1 MDPKPLKQNI
11 VFFTVLF
18 ASCII
23 GSIAIFLFGVGMET
37 GNPIV
42 RNCMKVLVEN
52 VFWVMAGFVLF
63 NALIFWIYRLGK
75 RRST

>member
-11 VFFTVLF
+11 VLFTVLF
-18 ASCII
+18 VSCII

-42 RNCMKVLVEN
+42 RNVMKVLVAN
-52 VFWVMAGFVLF
+52 VFWVLAGFVLF
-63 NALIFWIYRLGK
+63 NALMFWIYRLGK
-75 RRST
+75 RGSK